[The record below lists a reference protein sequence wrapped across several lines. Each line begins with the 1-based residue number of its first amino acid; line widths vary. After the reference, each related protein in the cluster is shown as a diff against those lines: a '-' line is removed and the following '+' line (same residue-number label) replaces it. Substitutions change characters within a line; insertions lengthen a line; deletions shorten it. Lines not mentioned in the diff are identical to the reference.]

1 MNISASPIRRR
12 ATCGR
17 YRQES
22 TQGCSSLL
30 KEKIETNHDS
40 NQFDPTHSLGKRS
53 NLLNCCLA
61 TIARQRLHSSG
72 YALLKLVQCEQKNGV
87 IVIRGTVSSYFLKQ
101 IAQEQLRSIQGMT
114 RIVNELEVQNEL

>member
-1 MNISASPIRRR
+1 MNISASPMHR

-17 YRQES
+17 YGREPAQVGS
-22 TQGCSSLL
+22 GSLE
-30 KEKIETNHDS
+30 EKTEMNHDS
-40 NQFDPTHSLGKRS
+40 NQFDTTHSLDEASYLSKS
-53 NLLNCCLA
+53 SLS
-61 TIARQRLHSSG
+61 TIALQRLHSSG

-114 RIVNELEVQNEL
+114 HIVNELEVQKEL

>member
-1 MNISASPIRRR
+1 MNILASPIRRR

-22 TQGCSSLL
+22 TRGCSSLL
-30 KEKIETNHDS
+30 KEKTETNDDS
-40 NQFDPTHSLGKRS
+40 NQFGTTHSLGKRS
-53 NLLNCCLA
+53 SLLNRCLA
-61 TIARQRLHSSG
+61 AIARQRLDSSG

-87 IVIRGTVSSYFLKQ
+87 IEIRGTVSSYFLKQ

-114 RIVNELEVQNEL
+114 RIVNELEVQKEL